1 MMLNRSSMLRR
12 VHRSLRAL
20 AGACLLA
27 FLFAVSLTCAHA
39 EVRVQGDIA
48 AVRVDANQ
56 AQISEVISALGPAFN
71 LRYRTSIPLNKT
83 ISGTYMGS
91 LGSVLARLLD
101 GFNYVIKTEQ
111 DKIEVLIIGMRG
123 DRAVPTAQP
132 PAPASKSLASQWR
145 SSTPAQK

>member
-1 MMLNRSSMLRR
+1 MLRR

-27 FLFAVSLTCAHA
+27 FLFAVSLTCARA
-39 EVRVQGDIA
+39 DVRVQGNVA
-48 AVRVDANQ
+48 AVRVDTNQ

-71 LRYRTSIPLNKT
+71 VRYRTSVPLDGT
-83 ISGTYMGS
+83 ISGTFTGS
-91 LGSVLARLLD
+91 LGYVLARLLD
-101 GFNYVIKTEQ
+101 GFNFIVKTER
-111 DKIEVLIIGMRG
+111 DTIEVVVVGRKG
-123 DRAVPTAQP
+123 DRAVPMAQP